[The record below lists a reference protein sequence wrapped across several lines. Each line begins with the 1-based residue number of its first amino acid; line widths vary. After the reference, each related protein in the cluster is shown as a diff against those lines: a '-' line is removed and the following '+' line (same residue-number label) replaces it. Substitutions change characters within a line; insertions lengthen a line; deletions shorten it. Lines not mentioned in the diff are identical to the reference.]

1 MSSLVAQQIKDLPC
15 HCCGSGYSDSI
26 LGPETSVCH
35 GHGQKKKKK
44 EEEEEI
50 NKESQMEKWK

>member
-44 EEEEEI
+44 
-50 NKESQMEKWK
+50 KKKKK